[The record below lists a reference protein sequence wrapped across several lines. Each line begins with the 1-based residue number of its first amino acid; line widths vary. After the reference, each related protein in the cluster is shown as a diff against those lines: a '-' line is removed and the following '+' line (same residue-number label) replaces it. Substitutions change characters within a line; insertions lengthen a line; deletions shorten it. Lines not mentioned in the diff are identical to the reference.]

1 MIDLDFEYDGKCL
14 SDFGFM
20 ICSFDNN
27 TEETLDGSKMTFN
40 QTSIMMGR
48 QHLLASAKYEECI
61 TTEFDI
67 CKINCTGQNE
77 DFYVSAEEEIEL
89 RRWLNRK
96 KFYKFHP
103 LSDRYA
109 GIYFNG
115 SFNLQT
121 KVISDN
127 VVGMHLIF
135 TSDSP
140 FGYTDTL
147 YKFDAAAN
155 ESHVIYD
162 MSDET
167 GDTYLNADILCES
180 SGDLEIINL
189 FNNRKTIIKNCSE
202 GETIS
207 FKNLIISSSIEER
220 NSTIMNDFNFIFPM
234 ISNDYSSRKNAYFFS
249 LPCSVVFQYKE
260 LRKIGV

>member
-1 MIDLDFEYDGKCL
+1 MLDFDFEYDGKCL

-20 ICSFDNN
+20 ICSFDNT
-27 TEETLDGSKMTFN
+27 TEEILESSKITFN
-40 QTSIMMGR
+40 QTAVMMGHR
-48 QHLLASAKYEECI
+48 YLLASAKYDECI
-61 TTEFDI
+61 TAEFDI
-67 CKINCTGQNE
+67 CKMNCDGTYEGFNI
-77 DFYVSAEEEIEL
+77 SAEEECEL

-96 KFYKFHP
+96 KFHKFHP

-109 GIYFNG
+109 GIYFYG

-121 KVISDN
+121 KVMADN
-127 VVGMHLIF
+127 IVGMHLTF

-140 FGYTDTL
+140 FGYTDAL
-147 YKFDAAAN
+147 YKFDVNAN
-155 ESHVIYD
+155 EEQVIYD
-162 MSDET
+162 MSDEI
-167 GDTYLNADILCES
+167 GDSYLDAEIICKS
-180 SGDLEIINL
+180 SGDLEIVNL
-189 FNNRKTIIKNCSE
+189 FNDRKTVIKNCSE

-234 ISNDYSSRKNAYFFS
+234 ISNSYSDRKNTYSFS
-249 LPCSVVFQYKE
+249 LPCSVVFKYKE